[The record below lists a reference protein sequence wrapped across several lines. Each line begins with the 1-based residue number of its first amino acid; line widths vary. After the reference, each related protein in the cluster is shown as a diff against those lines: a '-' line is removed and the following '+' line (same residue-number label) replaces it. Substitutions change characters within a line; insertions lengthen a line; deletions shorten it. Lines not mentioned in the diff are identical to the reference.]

1 MRKFMKSAVLIL
13 AAVTLFAG
21 CSKKSDSNKSMADVV
36 VEKDGKI
43 SVKYE
48 EIFDKDY
55 YTEEDLEK
63 VIDEDVALFNK
74 ENGADSV
81 TKESLKVKKDVAL
94 LWYKFANSDSYVKY
108 TNDFVKPEKEMKLFV
123 GSIKDAEEKNIKL
136 GGKFDKVGETGTV
149 TKDQLENKDELTVFY
164 TNSEMTVYVPG
175 EIVYFNDNVT
185 IDKDVVTTTADK
197 VNYILYK
204 AED

>member
-13 AAVTLFAG
+13 AAVTMFAG

-63 VIDEDVALFNK
+63 VISAKIGKKVSVILHDYDGCGCVPNNSPFAAIESIVVYEDLNNDKGFRRVDFHVGYN
-74 ENGADSV
+74 ADFV
-81 TKESLKVKKDVAL
+81 ELTEKYAPSLKVCCV
-94 LWYKFANSDSYVKY
+94 
-108 TNDFVKPEKEMKLFV
+108 
-123 GSIKDAEEKNIKL
+123 
-136 GGKFDKVGETGTV
+136 
-149 TKDQLENKDELTVFY
+149 
-164 TNSEMTVYVPG
+164 
-175 EIVYFNDNVT
+175 
-185 IDKDVVTTTADK
+185 
-197 VNYILYK
+197 
-204 AED
+204 

>member
-13 AAVTLFAG
+13 AAVTMFAG

-81 TKESLKVKKDVAL
+81 TKESLKVK
-94 LWYKFANSDSYVKY
+94 
-108 TNDFVKPEKEMKLFV
+108 
-123 GSIKDAEEKNIKL
+123 
-136 GGKFDKVGETGTV
+136 
-149 TKDQLENKDELTVFY
+149 
-164 TNSEMTVYVPG
+164 
-175 EIVYFNDNVT
+175 
-185 IDKDVVTTTADK
+185 
-197 VNYILYK
+197 
-204 AED
+204 